1 MLSFIPFYFL
11 ILFTYI
17 LYPSHSHSHS
27 HTVHTRLPL
36 SYHPY
41 QSVLSASLITTREM
55 CLASRTITGSHTALA
70 SDPTSKQWKDF
81 AAKEFMENK
90 TRLTPIA
97 DSSAS
102 PPLSPSQTTK
112 LAVRS
117 HDDNDN
123 SIATVVNSPNP
134 GSPWLEFAALNH
146 DTQPSPKHV
155 NAGVALRSKSP
166 PSCATLKRSI
176 SDKAGQQQQLQQRGD
191 MVGMQHYQEQLYL
204 YAPQLSSDPP
214 KCFCNQPAHI
224 RNTSDYGIVYE
235 CYRVTASSDRGMQ
248 TLPVCCT
255 FHVHKEPW
263 SSFQQAFH
271 NGRRIDLNH
280 PHLQQCSAFNYT
292 FRTIF
297 RTVNNYP
304 MKLPISPL
312 CYCNHL
318 ARPLQD
324 YTRSNN
330 RMALG
335 CAKLASEESR
345 HKACLWFMWA
355 EDAKALQSELP
366 HPTSSLSD
374 IISTD
379 HEPSNTTTTTSS
391 SIDNKEKYDDRKEI
405 EDNDET
411 SSTVSAGQHL
421 KHSNDFSRDNGLMT
435 APSSPNTL
443 DAKST
448 ATSEDA
454 SIYKATPVHMIQ
466 PPSKQLSPDTDK
478 SLELIRLLKGA
489 KVPEWY
495 SDDQHHHH
503 QHHPDTVYHGD
514 TASLDSDDHSST
526 QSTVPGS
533 PSSPFKVS
541 MPVPASVYARILL
554 DKKKSEYDDEQVSML
569 NQHALMMENELKRL
583 EDENQQVKTVYAAK
597 EDEWNSLLRAHEEDL
612 AEMDRWEDKIKD
624 LVKLDNA
631 MELLWDN
638 TCDLAEEEISNVR
651 KAKQCEIML
660 NKLKRDLVDRMD
672 QLKLQIAKKED
683 LDERTSL
690 RDFKCRVCF
699 QENIEVALVPCFH
712 CCKYSNNKVGSS
724 RYLYIYYI

>member
-1 MLSFIPFYFL
+1 
-11 ILFTYI
+11 
-17 LYPSHSHSHS
+17 
-27 HTVHTRLPL
+27 
-36 SYHPY
+36 
-41 QSVLSASLITTREM
+41 M

-90 TRLTPIA
+90 TRLTPFTE
-97 DSSAS
+97 SSAS

-117 HDDNDN
+117 HDHDDDNPT
-123 SIATVVNSPNP
+123 ATVVSSPNP
-134 GSPWLEFAALNH
+134 GSPWLEFAAHNH
-146 DTQPSPKHV
+146 ETQPPPRHV
-155 NAGVALRSKSP
+155 NTYDASRSKSP

-176 SDKAGQQQQLQQRGD
+176 SDKVGQQQQQQRGD
-191 MVGMQHYQEQLYL
+191 LVGMQHYQEQLYL

-224 RNTSDYGIVYE
+224 RNTSDHGIVYE
-235 CYRVTASSDRGMQ
+235 CYRVTTSSDSAMQ
-248 TLPVCCT
+248 SLPVCCT

-271 NGRRIDLNH
+271 NGRRIDPNH

-297 RTVNNYP
+297 RTENAYP
-304 MKLPISPL
+304 MRLPMSPL

-318 ARPLQD
+318 VRPHQD
-324 YTRSNN
+324 YTRTNN
-330 RMALG
+330 RMALV
-335 CAKLASEESR
+335 CPKMASDLLR
-345 HKACLWFMWA
+345 YKACQWFMWA
-355 EDAKALQSELP
+355 EDAKALQSALP
-366 HPTSSLSD
+366 HPTSSSLSD
-374 IISTD
+374 TISTTHHD
-379 HEPSNTTTTTSS
+379 DISASNTTTS
-391 SIDNKEKYDDRKEI
+391 SIDKKEKNDRKDV

-411 SSTVSAGQHL
+411 SSTVSTSQQL

-448 ATSEDA
+448 TTSEDA

-554 DKKKSEYDDEQVSML
+554 DKKKSEYDDEQVSTL

-612 AEMDRWEDKIKD
+612 AEMDRWEEKIKD

-638 TCDLAEEEISNVR
+638 TCDIAEEEISNVR
-651 KAKQCEIML
+651 KAKQCEIMI
-660 NKLKRDLVDRMD
+660 NKLKRDLVDRME

-712 CCKYSNNKVGSS
+712 CSYCRPCAEKLTECAICRTIKFGVQTV
-724 RYLYIYYI
+724 YLS